1 MLGLESSC
9 YSAQLIEVEIYC
21 NLDLRGCVYRWI
33 ILQGEGGV
41 TKKTGKFGFKGG
53 GWGVI
58 EKKSN
63 ILNLGIPKSQ
73 GVGLNFSKMS

>member
-1 MLGLESSC
+1 M
-9 YSAQLIEVEIYC
+9 
-21 NLDLRGCVYRWI
+21 WI

-63 ILNLGIPKSQ
+63 ILNLGIPKSRGWVSIFQ
-73 GVGLNFSKMS
+73 KCLDCNKAYDATLERKLNL